1 MVHRL
6 TELALKLKKRKKDTL
21 KLNFKIKWIISQN
34 RIKINFRILNHLSIS
49 MVFFKTIIDLFF
61 NFFYSTLFVN
71 IIKV

>member
-49 MVFFKTIIDLFF
+49 MVF
-61 NFFYSTLFVN
+61 
-71 IIKV
+71 